1 MSRNIKEIGKE
12 LMGKSLNSFH
22 RKTGLTQ
29 LEKNNEMQD
38 GILDGI
44 LSQVDDVYI
53 EKIEQSNVIHL
64 DGSGDG
70 VVVLDSI
77 EGNTMVNCFK
87 NFDKYFG
94 DSSSSSSNISSEAG
108 SMLPQGARIKK
119 LDQGERS
126 IEYEYGNSSNYTSTN
141 SLNSIIKSDLVL
153 SSLLGLPLIRC
164 M

>member
-1 MSRNIKEIGKE
+1 MTDILKGKIIVTAIK
-12 LMGKSLNSFH
+12 
-22 RKTGLTQ
+22 RY
-29 LEKNNEMQD
+29 KNREEWTDIYVEQNYAEA
-38 GILDGI
+38 
-44 LSQVDDVYI
+44 I
-53 EKIEQSNVIHL
+53 EY
-64 DGSGDG
+64 
-70 VVVLDSI
+70 
-77 EGNTMVNCFK
+77 MFK

-94 DSSSSSSNISSEAG
+94 DNSSSSSNISSEAG

-126 IEYEYGNSSNYTSTN
+126 IEYEYNNYTSTN

>member
-1 MSRNIKEIGKE
+1 MTDIIKGKIIVQAI
-12 LMGKSLNSFH
+12 KSY
-22 RKTGLTQ
+22 
-29 LEKNNEMQD
+29 KNREEWTDIYVENNYPEA
-38 GILDGI
+38 
-44 LSQVDDVYI
+44 I
-53 EKIEQSNVIHL
+53 EY
-64 DGSGDG
+64 
-70 VVVLDSI
+70 
-77 EGNTMVNCFK
+77 MFK

-126 IEYEYGNSSNYTSTN
+126 IEYEYNSYTSTN
-141 SLNSIIKSDLVL
+141 SLNALIKSDLVL